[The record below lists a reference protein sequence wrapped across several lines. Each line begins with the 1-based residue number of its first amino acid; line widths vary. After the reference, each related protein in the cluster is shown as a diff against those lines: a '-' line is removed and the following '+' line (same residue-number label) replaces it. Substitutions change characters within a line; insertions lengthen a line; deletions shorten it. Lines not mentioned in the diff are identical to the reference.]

1 MTRQNEAT
9 LDRRTAHEVWE
20 QDMEENAAPHL
31 EGPTHGQARGQ
42 PETITLT
49 LTYAEALGVVEA
61 LQQRVAACP
70 VQGAD
75 LAPADACRVVA
86 ERARVLAVVA
96 EAVVQHEVAAA
107 LGQ

>member
-1 MTRQNEAT
+1 MLRQTEAT
-9 LDRRTAHEVWE
+9 LDRRSGHEVWE
-20 QDMEENAAPHL
+20 QDMEESAAPQREVHAHA
-31 EGPTHGQARGQ
+31 GVQ

-49 LTYAEALGVVEA
+49 LTYAEALGIVEA
-61 LQQRVAACP
+61 LQRHVAACP
-70 VQGAD
+70 VQDVD
-75 LAPADACRVVA
+75 LARADACRVVA